1 MNRSLL
7 FFALT
12 VALGAT
18 PAFAALTANDLEPA
32 SVNAAVAALPAAQRA
47 AHVGQVIQAIAAMP
61 ADSDTRIAKIVSASR
76 AAIAAAS
83 DGGATAVIAQLY
95 ISTPVDLLPG
105 VAELLRPN
113 FSQEVN
119 GMDDTTYDAFC
130 TRLIKN
136 AADAIEISG
145 TDAPATRMAI
155 LVATFVKG
163 AKDPERVRALYTQAL
178 PSSVAEVA
186 PTLVGAAMT
195 GNVDQLAVSA
205 GVDEVAEAP
214 ADPDR
219 VVAATDA
226 GGAQGEYFDS
236 PAPGV
241 VGEAAAGEPAPSEEK
256 VVAVPLI
263 ARYVSDVNGMQMDM
277 HEALFFDWETAIRE
291 NRDVLGND
299 APIPTYPGFDVTT
312 YPGFAEY
319 AFPGLPLP
327 SPGYANQGF

>member
-32 SVNAAVAALPAAQRA
+32 SVNAAVSALPAAQRA

-61 ADSDTRIAKIVSASR
+61 ADSDTRISKIVSASR

-83 DGGATAVIAQLY
+83 GGGATAVIAQLY

-105 VAELLRPN
+105 VTELLRPN
-113 FSQEVN
+113 FSQEIN
-119 GMDDTTYDAFC
+119 GMDDATYDAFC

-136 AADAIEISG
+136 AADAIEVSG

-155 LVATFVKG
+155 LVATFVAG

-178 PSSVAEVA
+178 PSSVSEVA
-186 PTLVGAAMT
+186 PTLVSAAMT

-219 VVAATDA
+219 VVTATAADE
-226 GGAQGEYFDS
+226 AQGEYFDS
-236 PAPGV
+236 QAPGD
-241 VGEAAAGEPAPSEEK
+241 AGEPAAGETPAGEK
-256 VVAVPLI
+256 VAAVPLI
-263 ARYVSDVNGMQMDM
+263 ARYVYDVSGMQMDM
-277 HEALFFDWETAIRE
+277 HEALFFDWEAAIRE
-291 NRDVLGND
+291 DRDVLGGD
-299 APIPTYPGFDVTT
+299 APIPTYPGLDVTT
-312 YPGFAEY
+312 YPGFAEH